1 MPLPLLHGGSM
12 VVGPLSH
19 GALASFARHLAI
31 GYVAG
36 GTGAAVVYPMDV
48 VKTRMQADTSGRYTS
63 ALHCAKQALAEGRL
77 YAGLKAQLIGVAP
90 EKMLK
95 LAAYSA
101 ALPVAYDLCGYHG
114 WGPGSD
120 VSIAAEAMAGAV
132 GGFAQVM
139 ITCPI
144 EVAKISQQLGGDSC
158 APYRGLLCTWARDI
172 PSAAIFFAVYAPLYH
187 QLLENGTSVFLAS
200 LLAGVVAGVPA
211 AALPTPFDVV
221 KTRVQASGS
230 PFRNGLECLQSILS
244 STEEAPVAALS
255 AGAGARIARLAPQL
269 GITLSLYSALE
280 TNFK

>member
-1 MPLPLLHGGSM
+1 
-12 VVGPLSH
+12 
-19 GALASFARHLAI
+19 
-31 GYVAG
+31 
-36 GTGAAVVYPMDV
+36 
-48 VKTRMQADTSGRYTS
+48 
-63 ALHCAKQALAEGRL
+63 
-77 YAGLKAQLIGVAP
+77 
-90 EKMLK
+90 
-95 LAAYSA
+95 
-101 ALPVAYDLCGYHG
+101 
-114 WGPGSD
+114 
-120 VSIAAEAMAGAV
+120 MAGAV

-244 STEEAPVAALS
+244 
-255 AGAGARIARLAPQL
+255 
-269 GITLSLYSALE
+269 
-280 TNFK
+280 